1 MAGKRKFSKA
11 FKSQVVEE
19 FLAGEVTQAQL
30 ARRYGISDH
39 LILQWRRRY
48 AEGKLEE
55 VVLARRYG
63 LSDHLIV
70 QWRKRYAEG
79 KLEETASPSDKDER
93 IKELERM
100 VGRLT
105 MENELLK
112 KGVRFA
118 LLRENERSSTI
129 SGPISNRSSGGVE

>member
-1 MAGKRKFSKA
+1 MAGNRKFSKA

-19 FLAGEVTQAQL
+19 FLAGEATQAQL
-30 ARRYGISDH
+30 ARRYGVSDN

-48 AEGKLEE
+48 AEGKLED
-55 VVLARRYG
+55 VAG
-63 LSDHLIV
+63 P
-70 QWRKRYAEG
+70 
-79 KLEETASPSDKDER
+79 TDKEER

-118 LLRENERSSTI
+118 LSRINERSSTI
-129 SGPISNRSSGGVE
+129 SGPISNRLSGGVE

>member
-1 MAGKRKFSKA
+1 MAGRRKFSKA
-11 FKSQVVEE
+11 FKSQVIEE

-39 LILQWRRRY
+39 LI
-48 AEGKLEE
+48 
-55 VVLARRYG
+55 
-63 LSDHLIV
+63 I
-70 QWRKRYAEG
+70 QWRKRYVEG
-79 KLEETASPSDKDER
+79 KLEETANPSDKDER

-118 LLRENERSSTI
+118 LARENERSSVT
-129 SGPISNRSSGGVE
+129 SGSISNRSSGGVE

>member
-55 VVLARRYG
+55 VVG
-63 LSDHLIV
+63 
-70 QWRKRYAEG
+70 
-79 KLEETASPSDKDER
+79 SPDKDER

-118 LLRENERSSTI
+118 LLREKERSSTI

>member
-1 MAGKRKFSKA
+1 MAGRRKFSKA

-19 FLAGEVTQAQL
+19 YLAGEATQAQL

-39 LILQWRRRY
+39 LLLQWRRCY

-55 VVLARRYG
+55 VVG
-63 LSDHLIV
+63 P
-70 QWRKRYAEG
+70 
-79 KLEETASPSDKDER
+79 TDKDER

-118 LLRENERSSTI
+118 QLRGNGSCSMI
-129 SGPISNRSSGGVE
+129 SGATSNRSSGGVV

>member
-1 MAGKRKFSKA
+1 MAGRRKFSKA

-30 ARRYGISDH
+30 ARRYG
-39 LILQWRRRY
+39 
-48 AEGKLEE
+48 
-55 VVLARRYG
+55 
-63 LSDHLIV
+63 LSDHLLL

-79 KLEETASPSDKDER
+79 KLEEVVGPTDKDER

-118 LLRENERSSTI
+118 LLRENEHSSTI
-129 SGPISNRSSGGVE
+129 SGPISNRSSGGVV

>member
-1 MAGKRKFSKA
+1 MAGGRKFSKA

-19 FLAGEVTQAQL
+19 YLAGESTQAQL
-30 ARRYGISDH
+30 ARQYGVSDN
-39 LILQWRRRY
+39 LIF
-48 AEGKLEE
+48 
-55 VVLARRYG
+55 
-63 LSDHLIV
+63 

-79 KLEETASPSDKDER
+79 KLEEVAGSTDKDER

-100 VGRLT
+100 VGQLT

-118 LLRENERSSTI
+118 LLRGNELSSMI
-129 SGPISNRSSGGVE
+129 SGPISNRSSGDAK

>member
-11 FKSQVVEE
+11 FKSQVVEQY
-19 FLAGEVTQAQL
+19 LAGEATQAQL
-30 ARRYGISDH
+30 ARRYGVSDN
-39 LILQWRRRY
+39 LILEWRRRY

-55 VVLARRYG
+55 VAG
-63 LSDHLIV
+63 
-70 QWRKRYAEG
+70 
-79 KLEETASPSDKDER
+79 TSDKDER

-112 KGVRFA
+112 KGVRCA
-118 LLRENERSSTI
+118 LSRGNERSSVI
-129 SGPISNRSSGGVE
+129 SGVISNRSSGDAE

>member
-1 MAGKRKFSKA
+1 MAGGRKFSKA

-19 FLAGEVTQAQL
+19 YLAGEATQAQL
-30 ARRYGISDH
+30 ARRYGVSDN
-39 LILQWRRRY
+39 LIF
-48 AEGKLEE
+48 
-55 VVLARRYG
+55 
-63 LSDHLIV
+63 

-79 KLEETASPSDKDER
+79 KLEEVAGSTDKDER

-100 VGRLT
+100 VGQLT

-118 LLRENERSSTI
+118 LLRGSEHSSMI
-129 SGPISNRSSGGVE
+129 SGPISNRSSGDAK

>member
-1 MAGKRKFSKA
+1 MAGRRKFSKA

-48 AEGKLEE
+48 A
-55 VVLARRYG
+55 A
-63 LSDHLIV
+63 
-70 QWRKRYAEG
+70 G
-79 KLEETASPSDKDER
+79 KLEETVSPSDKDER

-112 KGVRFA
+112 KGMRFA
-118 LLRENERSSTI
+118 LSRENERSSTI
-129 SGPISNRSSGGVE
+129 SGPTLNRSSGGVE

>member
-1 MAGKRKFSKA
+1 MAGRRKFSKA

-39 LILQWRRRY
+39 LI
-48 AEGKLEE
+48 
-55 VVLARRYG
+55 
-63 LSDHLIV
+63 I

-79 KLEETASPSDKDER
+79 KLEETTSPSDKDER

-112 KGVRFA
+112 KGVLFA
-118 LLRENERSSTI
+118 LARENERSSMI
-129 SGPISNRSSGGVE
+129 SGPTSNRSSGGVE

>member
-1 MAGKRKFSKA
+1 MAGRRKFSKA

-19 FLAGEVTQAQL
+19 YLAGEATQAQL

-39 LILQWRRRY
+39 LL
-48 AEGKLEE
+48 L
-55 VVLARRYG
+55 
-63 LSDHLIV
+63 

-79 KLEETASPSDKDER
+79 KLEEVVGPTDKDER

>member
-1 MAGKRKFSKA
+1 MAGRRKFSKA
-11 FKSQVVEE
+11 FKRQVVEE

-30 ARRYGISDH
+30 ARRYD
-39 LILQWRRRY
+39 
-48 AEGKLEE
+48 
-55 VVLARRYG
+55 
-63 LSDHLIV
+63 LSDHLII

-79 KLEETASPSDKDER
+79 KLEEIAGPSAKEER

-118 LLRENERSSTI
+118 LSRENERSSMI
-129 SGPISNRSSGGVE
+129 SGPSSNRSNGGAR

>member
-1 MAGKRKFSKA
+1 MAGRRKFSKA

-39 LILQWRRRY
+39 LI
-48 AEGKLEE
+48 
-55 VVLARRYG
+55 
-63 LSDHLIV
+63 I

-79 KLEETASPSDKDER
+79 KLEETASPPDKEER

-105 MENELLK
+105 MENDLLK

-118 LLRENERSSTI
+118 LLRENERSSTT
-129 SGPISNRSSGGVE
+129 SGAISNRSNGGVK

>member
-30 ARRYGISDH
+30 ARRHGISDH
-39 LILQWRRRY
+39 LILQWRKHY

-55 VVLARRYG
+55 
-63 LSDHLIV
+63 I
-70 QWRKRYAEG
+70 
-79 KLEETASPSDKDER
+79 ASSSDKDER
-93 IKELERM
+93 IKELEQM

-112 KGVRFA
+112 KGARFA

-129 SGPISNRSSGGVE
+129 SGPTSNRSSGGVE

>member
-1 MAGKRKFSKA
+1 MAGRRKFSKA

-19 FLAGEVTQAQL
+19 FLAGGATQAQL
-30 ARRYGISDH
+30 ARRYGLSDH

-48 AEGKLEE
+48 AEGKLEKI
-55 VVLARRYG
+55 AG
-63 LSDHLIV
+63 
-70 QWRKRYAEG
+70 
-79 KLEETASPSDKDER
+79 SPDKDER
-93 IKELERM
+93 IKELQRL

-118 LLRENERSSTI
+118 LARKSERSSVI
-129 SGPISNRSSGGVE
+129 SGPGSSKSSGGVK

>member
-1 MAGKRKFSKA
+1 MAGNRKFSKA

-19 FLAGEVTQAQL
+19 FLAGGATQAQL
-30 ARRYGISDH
+30 ARRYGVSDN

-48 AEGKLEE
+48 AAGKLED
-55 VVLARRYG
+55 VAG
-63 LSDHLIV
+63 P
-70 QWRKRYAEG
+70 
-79 KLEETASPSDKDER
+79 TDKEER

-118 LLRENERSSTI
+118 LLRGNERSSTM
-129 SGPISNRSSGGVE
+129 SGTSSNRSNGGAE

>member
-1 MAGKRKFSKA
+1 
-11 FKSQVVEE
+11 
-19 FLAGEVTQAQL
+19 VTQAQL

-39 LILQWRRRY
+39 LI
-48 AEGKLEE
+48 
-55 VVLARRYG
+55 
-63 LSDHLIV
+63 I

-79 KLEETASPSDKDER
+79 KLEETTSPSDKEER

-118 LLRENERSSTI
+118 LARESERSSMV
-129 SGPISNRSSGGVE
+129 SGPTSNRSSGDVE

>member
-1 MAGKRKFSKA
+1 MTGRRKFSNA

-19 FLAGEVTQAQL
+19 YLTGEATQAQL
-30 ARRYGISDH
+30 ARRYDIADQ
-39 LILQWRRRY
+39 LIIQWRRRY
-48 AEGKLEE
+48 AQGKLEE
-55 VVLARRYG
+55 SVN
-63 LSDHLIV
+63 
-70 QWRKRYAEG
+70 
-79 KLEETASPSDKDER
+79 PSNNDER

-118 LLRENERSSTI
+118 LARENERSSTI
-129 SGPISNRSSGGVE
+129 SGPTP

>member
-1 MAGKRKFSKA
+1 MAGRRKFSKA
-11 FKSQVVEE
+11 FKRQVVEE
-19 FLAGEVTQAQL
+19 FLAGAATQAQL

-55 VVLARRYG
+55 VVGSA
-63 LSDHLIV
+63 
-70 QWRKRYAEG
+70 
-79 KLEETASPSDKDER
+79 DKDER

-129 SGPISNRSSGGVE
+129 SGPISNRSSGGVR

>member
-1 MAGKRKFSKA
+1 MAGRRKFSKA

-30 ARRYGISDH
+30 ARRYGLSDH
-39 LILQWRRRY
+39 LIIQWRKRY
-48 AEGKLEE
+48 VEGKLEE
-55 VVLARRYG
+55 IAG
-63 LSDHLIV
+63 
-70 QWRKRYAEG
+70 
-79 KLEETASPSDKDER
+79 ASAKDER

-118 LLRENERSSTI
+118 LARENERSSVT
-129 SGPISNRSSGGVE
+129 SGSISNRSSGGVK

>member
-1 MAGKRKFSKA
+1 MAGRRKFSKA
-11 FKSQVVEE
+11 FKSQAVEE

-39 LILQWRRRY
+39 LI
-48 AEGKLEE
+48 
-55 VVLARRYG
+55 
-63 LSDHLIV
+63 I

-79 KLEETASPSDKDER
+79 KLEQIAGASAKDER

-118 LLRENERSSTI
+118 LARESERSSII
-129 SGPISNRSSGGVE
+129 SGPTSNRSSGVSSDGYPSQYVLLRVSDGRSQA